1 MVSLESA
8 ERPNYFLVVSGRSHL
23 QLERWARGAEFG
35 RRGTFIQHQG
45 LFVPGHTSFE
55 LLSQPGFFL
64 TLTRTAARVQRY
76 DNTAGFRASSSFT
89 LQGQKHTH
97 THTHTHSLTHARTHT
112 LMHSGTP
119 THTQ

>member
-1 MVSLESA
+1 MVLPGVSVFPGVPMVSLESA

-89 LQGQKHTH
+89 LQGQEHTH
-97 THTHTHSLTHARTHT
+97 THIHIHTH
-112 LMHSGTP
+112 
-119 THTQ
+119 